1 MKKIFLNKPT
11 MLVLVSALFAF
22 SANAQNMQNRQDN
35 RPGQNHPTATST
47 NWHPPVNNNTGHNNN
62 DWRNNNNNNN
72 RDNDRNHS
80 NNNNWHPPVII
91 NNNNHD
97 RDHDNDRYRNNPI
110 VRGSFRAY
118 PTIGRSPL
126 YVLFTNS
133 YQRQSGTLTLDFGDG
148 RNETLR
154 PNDRTTHLY
163 RRPGVYTA
171 RVVQGFCPPGARC
184 FAPER
189 VIDTATIR
197 VTR

>member
-22 SANAQNMQNRQDN
+22 SANAQNMQNRQ
-35 RPGQNHPTATST
+35 NHNYPMSTTTHSTTT
-47 NWHPPVNNNTGHNNN
+47 NWHPPVNNNNNN
-62 DWRNNNNNNN
+62 WGNNSDRND

-80 NNNNWHPPVII
+80 NNNNNNNWRPPIII

-133 YQRQSGTLTLDFGDG
+133 YPRQSGTLTLDFGDG